1 MEFFMT
7 CTTSAN
13 NKHLSSVSPLGT
25 CSTGTQGPLESVSV
39 RQFPLPTFDDYFP
52 SEPPA
57 RTELNEQAKSLLG
70 LLPVRNLRQQVKG
83 SKGYIDPLLL
93 RSRNLEEYEMLKKYA
108 SLRMRCKSDPDFRRD
123 YLNEHKKE
131 PSSHSHFKVS
141 RFRSGEM
148 VGAFYTTGM
157 TSKATLTSRS
167 GALVTRHFTRSAL
180 QQIRRS
186 VQCSQTFLRYF
197 CTLTFS
203 PGHLQPWHV
212 NEDGTVRHDF
222 AKWKLHKF
230 LDACYRQQRRL
241 NRELS
246 YVWVAELQKN
256 GNIHFHFLFDQFFNI
271 AWLTKIWD
279 QAVNSVDITRVNNPL
294 HAARY
299 MRKYITKDEESEI
312 QGNRYFISQKLR
324 KDMKPVI
331 DDLVKAKPVANDPNR
346 DILRMVRHYLTDSKE
361 AIENSGGFVIDFG
374 FCIPPPSPP
383 SSWKCKKTGQIIHSN
398 GVSPFLAKFLF
409 TSLYELTEPLPF

>member
-1 MEFFMT
+1 MVCSKF
-7 CTTSAN
+7 AL
-13 NKHLSSVSPLGT
+13 KQYSPSGQT
-25 CSTGTQGPLESVSV
+25 GVACSTGSPVCPEGDSSFQ
-39 RQFPLPTFDDYFP
+39 QPLPTFDSYFP
-52 SEPPA
+52 PPP
-57 RTELNEQAKSLLG
+57 RKELSEQAKCLLG
-70 LLPVRNLRQQVKG
+70 SLPVRNLRQQVKE

-93 RSRNLEEYEMLKKYA
+93 RSSNLEEYEMLKRYA
-108 SLRMRCKSDPDFRRD
+108 ALRMRCKSDPDFRRE
-123 YLNEHKKE
+123 YLKEHKIE
-131 PSSHSHFKVS
+131 ASSHSCFKVS

-148 VGAFYTTGM
+148 VGAFYTTGL
-157 TSKATLTSRS
+157 TSKAPLPSRS
-167 GALVTRHFTRSAL
+167 GGLVTRRFTRAAL
-180 QQIRRS
+180 KLIRRS
-186 VQCSQTFLRYF
+186 VQCSQSFLRYF
-197 CTLTFS
+197 CTLTFA

-256 GNIHFHFLFDQFFNI
+256 GNIHFHILFDQFFNNS
-271 AWLTKIWD
+271 WLTKIWG
-279 QAVNSVDITRVNNPL
+279 QATNSVDITRVNNPL

-324 KDMKPVI
+324 KDMEPVI
-331 DDLVKAKPVANDPNR
+331 DQLVMAEPVANDPNR
-346 DILRMVRHYLTDSKE
+346 DILRIVRHYLTDSKE
-361 AIENSGGFVIDFG
+361 AIENSGGIVLDFG

-383 SSWKCKKTGQIIHSN
+383 STWKCKKTGLTVQSS
-398 GVSPFLAKFLF
+398 GVSPLLAKSLF
-409 TSLYELTEPLPF
+409 TSLYEMTEPLPF